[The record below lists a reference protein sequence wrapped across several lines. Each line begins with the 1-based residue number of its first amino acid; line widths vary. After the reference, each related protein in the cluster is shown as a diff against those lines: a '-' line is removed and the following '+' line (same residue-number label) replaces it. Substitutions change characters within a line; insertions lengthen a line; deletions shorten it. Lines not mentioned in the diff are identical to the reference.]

1 MKIYTGEWIFNDFE
15 DKVTGQLECS
25 DDSKWSLLTEVPI
38 KKEVN
43 LEIGKEKREFIRGI
57 LLDKRNVTI
66 MDATVKSIGIGFY
79 KGSDAYK
86 TIEYDCRVIIIG
98 PFFEKEE
105 DVSFKKIKISYSYL
119 KEWLNKSYFVIED
132 IGNLEETFIKLE
144 AKKPKNIIIENKN
157 NNKIEII
164 YDVKPKI
171 KRDEISIKYNP
182 YIEFT
187 FEDKLNY
194 EEVLNKI
201 CEFGQILTILIGKKT
216 YLDKMVRMED
226 DLLTEVYNSNLEKNY
241 KDIRRDEIV
250 IRYCDIEN
258 NLDEIMKNW
267 NKKIDRLKFIVNNLV
282 DLLGRPYTSEY
293 LFIQSV
299 QALESFSKEIRNNQD
314 NFQKKIYYLLKETD
328 FLINIGSKKTI
339 SDFAY
344 KIKKTR
350 NYLIHLDDSKQ
361 NEDRFNIDDMFYIGK
376 YLSFVLQALVLKE
389 LGIKEDVIK
398 NRIMCVNKYIISYV
412 KKLVEEFIR

>member
-1 MKIYTGEWIFNDFE
+1 
-15 DKVTGQLECS
+15 
-25 DDSKWSLLTEVPI
+25 
-38 KKEVN
+38 
-43 LEIGKEKREFIRGI
+43 
-57 LLDKRNVTI
+57 
-66 MDATVKSIGIGFY
+66 
-79 KGSDAYK
+79 
-86 TIEYDCRVIIIG
+86 
-98 PFFEKEE
+98 
-105 DVSFKKIKISYSYL
+105 
-119 KEWLNKSYFVIED
+119 
-132 IGNLEETFIKLE
+132 
-144 AKKPKNIIIENKN
+144 
-157 NNKIEII
+157 
-164 YDVKPKI
+164 
-171 KRDEISIKYNP
+171 
-182 YIEFT
+182 
-187 FEDKLNY
+187 
-194 EEVLNKI
+194 
-201 CEFGQILTILIGKKT
+201 
-216 YLDKMVRMED
+216 MVRIED